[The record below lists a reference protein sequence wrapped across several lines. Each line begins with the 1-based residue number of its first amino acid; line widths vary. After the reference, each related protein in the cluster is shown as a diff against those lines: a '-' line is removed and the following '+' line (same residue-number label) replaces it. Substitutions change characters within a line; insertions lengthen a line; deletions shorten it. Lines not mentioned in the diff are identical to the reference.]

1 MALTESELYDALSFH
16 GYPTGK
22 AGDLLN
28 EIQRRV
34 WASEEPAGV
43 QEKIDELRAELTAV
57 LHFPE
62 AGL

>member
-1 MALTESELYDALSFH
+1 MALTESELYDVLSH
-16 GYPTGK
+16 NGYPNGN
-22 AGDLLN
+22 AGNLLR
-28 EIQRRV
+28 EIEQRL
-34 WASEEPAGV
+34 WAGEEPGAV